1 MPGMESH
8 VRAKSFGSGR
18 RRQPSHLHIVPSHTA
33 QDGSSY
39 WKMSYERQRS
49 GFPGHSTAT
58 ALSNQRILLQPTNR
72 STSSNQNS
80 CQSND
85 SAYQSKDYDSL
96 DNKMIG
102 IALGSPSESPLP
114 ASPSAGTDD
123 SLSCYQSPASVSTV
137 QSRSIAS
144 TDKLE
149 SEKPRGTN
157 WETLGGL
164 LGKKVHNV
172 TTAPLPFYQA
182 KPYPQGEHLQR
193 ENPQVPQSCEAT
205 KTRRYLG
212 PGYTSPYRYK
222 NPSRP
227 SPTVE
232 PFKAKDGGP
241 RRKRSLR
248 KILGEKNKAP
258 SSNPTYPQSRMGA
271 LLEEGSEESPA
282 PPPKDN
288 TTIRE
293 PVIVKLNGGSLL
305 EVEIPSV
312 QLERFSIMFENL
324 LQPQPQAVLFARG
337 RGQLDE
343 LKSMNNSE
351 LKVSYRIE
359 NFYVYRGPNLTIS
372 GEHHH

>member
-1 MPGMESH
+1 MESH
-8 VRAKSFGSGR
+8 VRAKSFGSEKR
-18 RRQPSHLHIVPSHTA
+18 HKPSHLHIVPSHTA
-33 QDGSSY
+33 RDGLSDRNT
-39 WKMSYERQRS
+39 SYERQR
-49 GFPGHSTAT
+49 PGVPRHSTAT
-58 ALSNQRILLQPTNR
+58 ALSNQRILLLPTNR

-85 SAYQSKDYDSL
+85 SASQAKDYDSF
-96 DNKMIG
+96 DNNMIG
-102 IALGSPSESPLP
+102 IALGSPSEILLP
-114 ASPSAGTDD
+114 APPSAGTDD

-137 QSRSIAS
+137 QSRGIAS

-149 SEKPRGTN
+149 SENSRGSN
-157 WETLGGL
+157 WKTLGGF

-172 TTAPLPFYQA
+172 TTPPIPFYQA
-182 KPYPQGEHLQR
+182 KPYPHGEHFQR
-193 ENPQVPQSCEAT
+193 ENSQLPQSCQT
-205 KTRRYLG
+205 KKTRRYLR
-212 PGYTSPYRYK
+212 PGNTSPCCYG

-227 SPTVE
+227 SPIVE

-248 KILGEKNKAP
+248 KVLGEKNKAP
-258 SSNPTYPQSRMGA
+258 SSSTTYPQSRMGA

-288 TTIRE
+288 ITIRE
-293 PVIVKLNGGSLL
+293 PVMVKLNGGSLL
-305 EVEIPSV
+305 EVEIPSI

-324 LQPQPQAVLFARG
+324 LQPQPQAVLFAQR

-343 LKSMNNSE
+343 LNSMNNSE

-359 NFYVYRGPNLTIS
+359 SFYVYRGPNLTIS
-372 GEHHH
+372 DEHHH